1 VSVTE
6 RSEPASDIEVQVI
19 GTAEPFSR
27 FYEREFRRVV
37 ALAYVLSGSRT
48 GAEDLAQD
56 GFLAAYRRWEQVG
69 LHPNPGGWV
78 RRVVS
83 NRAVSMWRRRMAEAK
98 AVLRLTGEQTDP
110 PEEMDPAATE
120 VWSHVRRLPKR
131 QAQSLA
137 LRYLD
142 DLTVDQI
149 ADVLQCSPGSVKQH
163 LHRGQRAIARRL
175 GEEGTGH
182 ER

>member
-1 VSVTE
+1 VIE
-6 RSEPASDIEVQVI
+6 RSESAPDVEIQVI
-19 GTAEPFSR
+19 GTAEPFSQ
-27 FYEREFRRVV
+27 FYAREFRRVV
-37 ALAYVLSGSRT
+37 ALAYVLSGSQT
-48 GAEDLAQD
+48 GAEDLAQE
-56 GFLAAYRRWEQVG
+56 GFLAAYRHWERVRR
-69 LHPNPGGWV
+69 HPNPEAWV

-83 NRAVSMWRRRMAEAK
+83 NRAVSTWRRRMAEAK
-98 AVLRLTGEQTDP
+98 AVMRLTGGSAGP

-120 VWSHVRRLPKR
+120 VWGHVRRLPRR

-142 DLTVDQI
+142 DLSVDEI

-163 LHRGQRAIARRL
+163 LHRGERALARRL
-175 GEEGTGH
+175 GEEGSDD